1 MIISDKWEDYEIV
14 AAGNGEKIDRW
25 GKIVLRRPDPS
36 ALWNMEDKNINID
49 ALYTRSNKGG
59 GYWDYYKTFKEFWHI
74 NYKDLT
80 FKISPTNFKHTG
92 LFPEQA
98 ANWDF
103 MSDLIKESSD
113 EIKVLNLFAYT
124 GGATIACSKAG
135 ASEVVHVDSSKGMI
149 DWAKDNAKLSG
160 VENNHIRFILDD
172 VNKFVEKEIRRGRK
186 YQGIVLDPPSY
197 GRGPNKEIWKLEDN
211 LFNLLTN
218 LVDILD
224 ENPLF
229 LIVNTYTTGVSPIM
243 LENIMKLVLLKKYPQ
258 GKLDV
263 GELGLPITNNN
274 LTLPC
279 GIYGRFTV

>member
-1 MIISDKWEDYEIV
+1 MIVSNKWTDYEVID
-14 AAGNGEKIDRW
+14 AGNGEKIDRW
-25 GKIVLRRPDPS
+25 GDIVLRRPDPS
-36 ALWNMEDKNINID
+36 ALWKLEKTNIKID
-49 ALYTRSNKGG
+49 ALYHRSSKGG
-59 GYWDYYKTFKEFWHI
+59 GYWDFYKTFKEFWTI
-74 NYKDLT
+74 NYNDLT

-103 MSDLIKESSD
+103 MRDLIKD
-113 EIKVLNLFAYT
+113 KKDIKVLNLFAYT

-160 VENNHIRFILDD
+160 IENNCIRFIQDD
-172 VNKFVEKEIRRGRK
+172 VNKFVEKEIRRGRV

-197 GRGPNKEIWKLEDN
+197 GRGPNNEIWKLEDN
-211 LFNLLTN
+211 LFNLLSN
-218 LVDILD
+218 LIHILD
-224 ENPLF
+224 NKPLF

-243 LENIMKLVLLKKYPQ
+243 LENIMKLVLLKKYPTA
-258 GKLDV
+258 KIDV

-279 GIYGRFTV
+279 GIYGRFTL

>member
-1 MIISDKWEDYEIV
+1 MIISNEWIDYEV
-14 AAGNGEKIDRW
+14 LAAGNGEKIDRW
-25 GKIVLRRPDPS
+25 GNVILRRPDPS
-36 ALWNMEDKNINID
+36 ALWNLDKNNIRVD
-49 ALYTRSNKGG
+49 ALYHRSNKGG
-59 GYWDYYKTFKEFWHI
+59 GYWDFYKKFPEFWHI
-74 NYKDLT
+74 KYKDLT

-103 MSDLIKESSD
+103 MSNLIKNNTD
-113 EIKVLNLFAYT
+113 CKILNLFAYT

-135 ASEVVHVDSSKGMI
+135 AAEVVHVDSSKGMI
-149 DWAKDNAKLSG
+149 DWAKDNARLSNL
-160 VENNHIRFILDD
+160 ENNHIRFILDD

-218 LVDILD
+218 LIQILD
-224 ENPLF
+224 DQPLF
-229 LIVNTYTTGVSPIM
+229 LIINTYTTGVSPIM

-258 GKLDV
+258 GKIDV

-279 GIYGRFTV
+279 GIYGRFTL